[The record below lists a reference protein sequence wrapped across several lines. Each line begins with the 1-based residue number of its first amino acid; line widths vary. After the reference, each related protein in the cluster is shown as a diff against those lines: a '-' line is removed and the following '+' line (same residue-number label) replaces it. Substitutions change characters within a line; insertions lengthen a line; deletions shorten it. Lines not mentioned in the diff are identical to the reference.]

1 MIKKIY
7 YWAPCLN
14 KVGTYYSTINSA
26 ISVSKFS
33 KGLYKP
39 IIIDVCGE
47 WNESEELIKNNN
59 IEKVKFYKKNY
70 FKYLPKNGFL
80 KSRFSYFV
88 ISLLSI
94 FPLLKLM
101 RKNYDQILIVHLVTF
116 LPLVLKIFFS
126 LRIKTILRI
135 SGYPKLN
142 FFRKKLWQ
150 YSNEKLIFITCPTK
164 DLITQIK
171 EFNIFAEDKILHLPD
186 PILKINNF
194 LPKNNQI
201 IIPKY
206 DKIILSVGR
215 LTKQKNFL
223 YLVKEFE
230 KFSKFKKD
238 YCLIIL
244 GEGEER
250 NILEKYILKKNIS
263 DRVFLK
269 GYVTNVFE
277 YMKLSKLFILS
288 SLWEDPG
295 FVLIEAG
302 FKNLFVIS
310 SDCPNGPKELL
321 DNGKGG
327 ILFESNKENA
337 IFKALL
343 QFEKLKKNEIMERK
357 IFLKKNIMKYSVFR
371 HYLSLNKILHNS

>member
-171 EFNIFAEDKILHLPD
+171 EFNIFAEDKIVHLPD

>member
-171 EFNIFAEDKILHLPD
+171 EFNIFAEDKIVHLPD

-269 GYVTNVFE
+269 GHVTNVFE